1 MVVKITFFHDVLCPF
16 CFVTSRRLRS
26 VVRKFNDE
34 IVVKHKAFMIIS
46 SLDDLKAAAPTEE
59 EARELFK
66 QEFSI
71 IKRYFPDYDPEKVI
85 GKGKITWVWSL
96 PPLMACKA
104 AEYQKGDNGYWDY
117 FDKAQEK
124 FFLEGENVN
133 DDNVLIEIAE
143 KIGLDIERFKEDFK
157 SKKARMSVYEDEAE
171 AHAMGIR
178 GVPALLVND
187 YWLIRGVQEETY
199 LESVI
204 EDLLSNGGE
213 PKKVKLKAYWEAT

>member
-1 MVVKITFFHDVLCPF
+1 MVN
-16 CFVTSRRLRS
+16 
-26 VVRKFNDE
+26 KFKE
-34 IVVKHKAFMIIS
+34 EVVVKHKAFMIIS
-46 SLDDLKAAAPTEE
+46 SLEDLKAAAPTEE
-59 EARELFK
+59 EAKEIFK

-71 IKRYFPDYDPEKVI
+71 IKRYYPDYDPEKVI
-85 GKGKITWVWSL
+85 GKGKIIWVWSL
-96 PPLMACKA
+96 PPLIACKA
-104 AEYQKGDNGYWDY
+104 AEYQRGDNGYWDY

-133 DDNVLIEIAE
+133 DDNILIQIAE
-143 KIGLDIERFKEDFK
+143 ELGLDVEKFKEDFK
-157 SKKARMSVYEDEAE
+157 SKKARMSVFEDEAE